1 MLYESSNLSNFIGKK
16 LDSLLYIDT
25 DKLYENK
32 AKLAVL
38 LNDDSD
44 VLDDLI
50 ISNVDKLKYRLVVNA
65 DKKTTNFFDNFD
77 NFDREN
83 IEKKTAVNY
92 SASRTWFPTYC

>member
-38 LNDDSD
+38 LNDDGD

-77 NFDREN
+77 REN
-83 IEKKTAVNY
+83 IEKKQRSIIAIHIG
-92 SASRTWFPTYC
+92 